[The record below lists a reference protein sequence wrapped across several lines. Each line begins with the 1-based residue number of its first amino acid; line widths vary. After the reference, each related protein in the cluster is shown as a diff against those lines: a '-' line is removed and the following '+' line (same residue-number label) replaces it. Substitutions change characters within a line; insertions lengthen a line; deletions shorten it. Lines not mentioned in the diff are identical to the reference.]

1 MAIWQVSVF
10 LVKKEKKYN
19 SSGINLWNTL
29 DELIEIF
36 PEEKSWCDSI
46 RQFGRLD
53 STCMEI
59 DIEDEEILLRIDL
72 RNITKEQLEIIIRF
86 ADSNGLK
93 IKHENKVEEPTF
105 RNLINIFKT
114 SDAYRFLNNP
124 ERYLKSIATDV

>member
-1 MAIWQVSVF
+1 
-10 LVKKEKKYN
+10 
-19 SSGINLWNTL
+19 
-29 DELIEIF
+29 
-36 PEEKSWCDSI
+36 
-46 RQFGRLD
+46 
-53 STCMEI
+53 MEI

-93 IKHENKVEEPTF
+93 IKYENKVEEPTL